1 MLFDNVNAPLHG
13 AEQSGVLREDLN
25 FRGFHSLTLT
35 MLALLLLFKLS
46 IANYGDYQFSTPPF
60 FVSKN
65 LQKTYKSPA
74 SQNYGGIAPEVSNC
88 SATPG
93 LAIEA
98 KS

>member
-1 MLFDNVNAPLHG
+1 MHG

-46 IANYGDYQFSTPPF
+46 IINYGNLPILHPPF

-65 LQKTYKSPA
+65 LQKTYKLPA
-74 SQNYGGIAPEVSNC
+74 SQNYGGIAPGVSNC

-98 KS
+98 KR